1 MALRRWMRRR
11 KTELRVSQV
20 LSHALLLAAI
30 WLAFSGKF
38 DLFHIALGV
47 VSVVAVLL
55 FNDAIRRLSP
65 ARGGP
70 APRGRVHLL
79 RVVFYAPWLLWQ
91 IIVSAAY
98 VTKLILAP
106 SGRLDPRLVHFHC
119 DLPNEVAQVVLGNSI
134 TLTPGTLTLDIHDDE
149 FVIHALDQGVADGV
163 LSGAMQRRVAQM
175 WGGAGEVTNP
185 RIDAGEAG

>member
-20 LSHALLLAAI
+20 VGHTLLLAAI
-30 WLAFSGKF
+30 WLVFSGKF
-38 DLFHIALGV
+38 DLFHLALGV

-65 ARGGP
+65 AHGGP
-70 APRGRVHLL
+70 ARRGHVHLL

-106 SGRLDPRLVHFHC
+106 SERLDPRLVHFHC
-119 DLPNEVAQVVLGNSI
+119 ELPNELAQVVLGNSI
-134 TLTPGTLTLDIHDDE
+134 TLTPGTVTIDVTGST
-149 FVIHALDQGVADGV
+149 FTVHALTPASADDLRSGKMDREAARFEG
-163 LSGAMQRRVAQM
+163 LS
-175 WGGAGEVTNP
+175 
-185 RIDAGEAG
+185 